1 VSKRTV
7 TKAGRSGGYSLTELV
22 IVLACAT
29 VLAAAAVPN
38 IVKLREEWTLLGS
51 TRILE
56 ASLQWGRMQAVA
68 ANASLSFEI
77 DAAQQKFNWT
87 DAISGESFANSM
99 RQLPDGIRI
108 VAAPR
113 RPLRFY
119 PHGNAAPAGTYTL
132 AGKAGSYSIVVAPGG
147 RIRTQRNE

>member
-7 TKAGRSGGYSLTELV
+7 TNSARSDGYSLTELV

-68 ANASLSFEI
+68 TNTPLSFEI
-77 DAAQQKFNWT
+77 DLDQRKFHWA
-87 DAISGESFANSM
+87 DAVSGESFANSM
-99 RQLPDGIRI
+99 RQLPEGIRI

-113 RPLRFY
+113 RSLRFY

-132 AGKAGSYSIVVAPGG
+132 AGNAGSYSVVVAPGG

>member
-1 VSKRTV
+1 
-7 TKAGRSGGYSLTELV
+7 
-22 IVLACAT
+22 VLACGS
-29 VLAAAAVPN
+29 VLLAAAVPN
-38 IVKLREEWTLLGS
+38 IVKLKEEWTLLSG

-68 ANASLSFEI
+68 TNTPLSFEI
-77 DAAQQKFNWT
+77 DPAQHEFHWA
-87 DAISGESFANSM
+87 DAVSGESFANSM
-99 RQLPDGIRI
+99 RQLPKGIRI
-108 VAAPR
+108 AAAPR

-132 AGKAGSYSIVVAPGG
+132 SGNAGSYSVVVAPGG